1 MKENAGAETIVV
13 AGAEVG
19 VEIREIE
26 IFATEAIRET
36 DTPQFATTEDGTT
49 DATRIAEVEVEVEA
63 GAGGAMIGGAT
74 IGGATTS
81 HVTAAEVEAE
91 TVLGLDLGETIAS

>member
-1 MKENAGAETIVV
+1 MKENAGAETIVE

-26 IFATEAIRET
+26 IFATEATRET
-36 DTPQFATTEDGTT
+36 DTPHFATTEDGTT
-49 DATRIAEVEVEVEA
+49 DATRIAEVEVGAEA
-63 GAGGAMIGGAT
+63 GGAT

-81 HVTAAEVEAE
+81 HAKAAEVEAE

>member
-1 MKENAGAETIVV
+1 MKENAGAETIVE

-36 DTPQFATTEDGTT
+36 DTSHFATTEDGAT
-49 DATRIAEVEVEVEA
+49 DATRIAEVEVEAE
-63 GAGGAMIGGAT
+63 AGGAMIGGAT